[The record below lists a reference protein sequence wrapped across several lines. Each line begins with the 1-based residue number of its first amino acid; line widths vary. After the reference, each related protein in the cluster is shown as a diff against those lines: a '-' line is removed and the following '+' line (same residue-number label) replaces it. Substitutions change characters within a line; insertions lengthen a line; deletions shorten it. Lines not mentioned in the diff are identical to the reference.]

1 MNNLFNIKSF
11 LQFLSRNKAYTA
23 IDVFGLS
30 ISLMFVILIAVYT
43 SQELSVDK
51 FHANKDRILLLTG
64 DDGPATA
71 LPIAYFLKERYPEIE
86 KVCPVISTNIPLQ
99 VITWNDKKISSKTML
114 VDSCFFNFFSFPL
127 LEGDP
132 GRVLEDKNSVVVSR
146 SFANKMFGT
155 ENPVGQ
161 SIMIGES
168 LSFMVSGIM
177 DDIKNSAVPYADV
190 LFRVE
195 RANEYNK
202 YIHMDNPM
210 NAGSTSAFLMMSPGA
225 DLREKTDDVL
235 SFLKERFWIYHLGQR
250 NKVGFEPLEDI
261 YFSGIDMQGMLK
273 SGNKRFVIVLMS
285 VGILILI
292 FAIFNYINLTVAQ
305 AGQRAK
311 EMATRRLLGSSRKE
325 LFLRLMLESTLL
337 TVVSFAI
344 GWLLAYA
351 AAPSVNNLLQPNTPI
366 DLGATFTLTWSI
378 AGIALILL
386 IGVLAG
392 FLPSLLISSVKPI
405 EVVRGSFRRQTKM
418 VFSKVFI
425 TFQNAITIAMIAA
438 AIVMIMQSYHLI
450 HAPLGYN
457 TKSILEISNN
467 FGNPSNCNA
476 AIDEFGRQS
485 FVKRIG
491 LTDGMPLSGSNGI
504 SADYEGKNMLFRDM
518 KMDSTAF
525 SMLGIEIVRDN
536 KLAEKGIWLTEGAM
550 RAMELPMEAPVFRMG
565 KEAIS
570 IAGVLRDFHIGNVTN
585 QTTPTM
591 IRMVN
596 RNELGPWSILVEV
609 EGDPYTAHTKL
620 EEIFKKASGGFDFN
634 ATYLDKQVQ
643 DSFDAEVRTTKI
655 VSLFAAIAI
664 LISMLGLLAMS
675 TYFIQQRSQEVAVR
689 KVFGSENQQ
698 VLYRLV
704 GSFLTYVGLAF
715 VIATPVIWYFM
726 KQWLSDYSYRIS
738 LNPLIFIT
746 AGVFCLFISFITV
759 FFQSYRAANA
769 NPVESIA
776 NK

>member
-1 MNNLFNIKSF
+1 MNNLLNIKSF
-11 LQFLSRNKAYTA
+11 LKFLSRNKAYTA

-30 ISLMFVILIAVYT
+30 VSLMFVILIAVYT
-43 SQELSVDK
+43 SQELAVDK
-51 FHANKDRILLLTG
+51 YHTDGDRILLLTG
-64 DDGPATA
+64 DGGPATA
-71 LPIAYFLKERYPEIE
+71 LPIAYYLKERYPEIE
-86 KVCPVISTNIPLQ
+86 KVCPVINNNIPYQ

-127 LEGDP
+127 LDGDP
-132 GRVLEDKNSVVVSR
+132 RRVLEDKSNVVVSR
-146 SFANKMFGT
+146 TFANKMFGT
-155 ENPVGQ
+155 DNPVGKN
-161 SIMIGES
+161 ILIGDS
-168 LSFMVSGIM
+168 LSFTVSGIM
-177 DDIKNSAVPYADV
+177 EDIKNSTLPYADI
-190 LFRVE
+190 LIRVE
-195 RANEYNK
+195 RAKEYNWSIDMK
-202 YIHMDNPM
+202 APN
-210 NAGSTSAFLMMSPGA
+210 NAGSTAAFLMANRGA
-225 DLREKTDDVL
+225 DLKGKTDDIL
-235 SFLKERFWIYHLGQR
+235 SFFKERFWIYKQGSRTQ
-250 NKVGFEPLEDI
+250 VGLEPLEEA
-261 YFSGIDMQGMLK
+261 YFSGLDMGGMLK

-325 LFLRLMLESTLL
+325 LFFRLMLESTLL
-337 TVVSFAI
+337 TVLSFGI

-366 DLGATFTLTWSI
+366 NMGATFTPAWVL
-378 AGIALILL
+378 AGLALILL
-386 IGVLAG
+386 IGFFAG
-392 FLPSLLISSVKPI
+392 LLPAILISSVKPI
-405 EVVRGSFRRQTKM
+405 DIVRGTFRRQTKM

-450 HAPLGYN
+450 NAPLGYN
-457 TKSILEISNN
+457 TKSILQINNN
-467 FGNPSNCNA
+467 FPNRSACNA

-491 LTDGMPLSGSNGI
+491 LTNGMPLSGCNGT
-504 SADYEGKNMLFRDM
+504 SADYEGKNMIFRDM
-518 KMDSTAF
+518 AMDSVAF
-525 SMLGIEIVRDN
+525 NMLGIDIVRDN
-536 KLAEKGIWLTEGAM
+536 KLTEDGIWLTEGAM
-550 RAMELPMEAPVFRMG
+550 RAMELPFESPVFHMG
-565 KEAIS
+565 KNTVPIS
-570 IAGVLRDFHIGNVTN
+570 GILRDFHIGNITD
-585 QTTPTM
+585 QTSPTM
-591 IRMVN
+591 IRLAS
-596 RNELGPWSILVEV
+596 RELLGPWSILVEV
-609 EGDPYTAHTKL
+609 EGNPYTAYTQLHD
-620 EEIFKKASGGFDFN
+620 IFKNISGGFDFD
-634 ATYLDKQVQ
+634 ASYLDEQVQ
-643 DSFDAEVRTTKI
+643 NSFESELRTTKI

-675 TYFIQQRSQEVAVR
+675 TYFIQQRAQEVAVR

-698 VLYRLV
+698 LLYRLV
-704 GSFLTYVGLAF
+704 GSFLIYVGIAF

-738 LNPLIFIT
+738 LNPLIFIA

-769 NPVESIA
+769 NPVDSIA

>member
-43 SQELSVDK
+43 SQELAVDK

-86 KVCPVISTNIPLQ
+86 KVCPVISINIPLQ

-235 SFLKERFWIYHLGQR
+235 SYLKERFWIYHQGMR

-325 LFLRLMLESTLL
+325 LFFRLMLESTLL

-378 AGIALILL
+378 AGVALIVL

-491 LTDGMPLSGSNGI
+491 LTNGMPLSGSNGT

-518 KMDSTAF
+518 RMDSTAF

-536 KLAEKGIWLTEGAM
+536 KLAEKGTWLTEGAM
-550 RAMELPMEAPVFRMG
+550 RAMELPMDAPVFRMG
-565 KEAIS
+565 KNAVPIS
-570 IAGVLRDFHIGNVTN
+570 GILRDFHFGNVTN

-591 IRMVN
+591 IRIVN
-596 RNELGPWSILVEV
+596 RDELGPWSILVEV

-726 KQWLSDYSYRIS
+726 KQWLSGYSYRIS
-738 LNPLIFIT
+738 LNPLIFIA
-746 AGVFCLFISFITV
+746 AGAFCLFISFITV